1 MSNGGAEG
9 PVPPGSPEFPP
20 PSPPPFLLPP
30 LSITR
35 SVLRDDARTTAAQ
48 KTMEETD

>member
-1 MSNGGAEG
+1 MGVRRGLYL
-9 PVPPGSPEFPP
+9 PVPQNFRPPAPP
-20 PSPPPFLLPP
+20 PSF
-30 LSITR
+30 TTTEW

>member
-1 MSNGGAEG
+1 MGVQRGLYL
-9 PVPPGSPEFPP
+9 PVPQNFRPSAPP
-20 PSPPPFLLPP
+20 PPLPSPP

-48 KTMEETD
+48 KTVEETD

>member
-1 MSNGGAEG
+1 MGVRRGLYL
-9 PVPPGSPEFPP
+9 PVPQNFRPQA
-20 PSPPPFLLPP
+20 PPFLLPP

>member
-1 MSNGGAEG
+1 MGVRRGLYL
-9 PVPPGSPEFPP
+9 PVPQNFRPQA
-20 PSPPPFLLPP
+20 PPPFLLPP